1 MQICNSNPSVA
12 FGASSLYTRE
22 PWGAQSIAFPYEGKV
37 ARRSRDG
44 WGGGTCVYVTLSTS
58 SVAFGD
64 SFPS

>member
-22 PWGAQSIAFPYEGKV
+22 PWGAQFFAFPYEGKV

-44 WGGGTCVYVTLSTS
+44 
-58 SVAFGD
+58 
-64 SFPS
+64 